1 MGNEHNQV
9 LREIRKGTRA
19 RVAKNKTNTR
29 VLITMAIVR
38 VWSKEQGAGISYFN
52 I

>member
-1 MGNEHNQV
+1 
-9 LREIRKGTRA
+9 
-19 RVAKNKTNTR
+19 